1 MNTLT
6 SFSLAG
12 AQRFIIDARANN
24 RHLLNPPSGPF
35 LTGEGLCHVEFQ
47 RAPEDARNWF
57 LGSVAVKKPFHQMR
71 IPG

>member
-1 MNTLT
+1 MLLN
-6 SFSLAG
+6 SLAG

-24 RHLLNPPSGPF
+24 PHLFNPPSGPF
-35 LTGEGLCHVEFQ
+35 LTGEGLCHAELQ

-57 LGSVAVKKPFHQMR
+57 VGSVSIEKAFHQMR